1 MNSINFSDKCRDLG
15 IGKIE
20 NKLSNLAKRKC
31 DSNSSQ
37 IHQKNKIDKVI
48 LMSLNLNFYKFS
60 EMIRER
66 EREIGIDSLPV
77 CLCGG
82 IFSFLL
88 FRTRERS
95 FFLLEDTDRLV
106 LGRKLKDNLV
116 ILSLICFCKIMVW
129 PSDCTTRGISFEL
142 HWYYTL
148 CMSLSTKI

>member
-60 EMIRER
+60 EMIRAR
-66 EREIGIDSLPV
+66 ERDRDRQLTCV
-77 CLCGG
+77 FVWWCF
-82 IFSFLL
+82 FSFLL
-88 FRTRERS
+88 FRARERS

-116 ILSLICFCKIMVW
+116 ILSLICFCKIVVW

-148 CMSLSTKI
+148 CMALSTKI